1 MKNPFKHKLAKAINT
16 GKVLRLIIMKWFFIT
31 PTYAKLLQV
40 QYSNV
45 FDNACQSMQHLEI
58 QSRSPIKDC
67 DYVRLGVLRLCCDSI
82 GISSMV

>member
-1 MKNPFKHKLAKAINT
+1 MKNPLKHKLAKAKNT
-16 GKVLRLIIMKWFFIT
+16 GKVLRLIIMKWFVIT

-40 QYSNV
+40 QNIQMCLTML
-45 FDNACQSMQHLEI
+45 AKASMQHLEI

-82 GISSMV
+82 GQS